1 MNAWDGFAFNR
12 LRHAQRGTGEATAK
26 GSRMRQLAII
36 FPPPMTE
43 HERIAA
49 AKLARIVE
57 TTRNSFE
64 REQYR
69 RHRQA
74 ALKGLGRG

>member
-1 MNAWDGFAFNR
+1 
-12 LRHAQRGTGEATAK
+12 
-26 GSRMRQLAII
+26 MRQLAII

-43 HERIAA
+43 HERIGAE
-49 AKLARIVE
+49 KLARIVE

-64 REQYR
+64 NEQYR

>member
-1 MNAWDGFAFNR
+1 MILNFI
-12 LRHAQRGTGEATAK
+12 H
-26 GSRMRQLAII
+26 
-36 FPPPMTE
+36 
-43 HERIAA
+43 HRIALY
-49 AKLARIVE
+49 KLAKHVE
-57 TTRNSFE
+57 KNKRSYE

>member
-1 MNAWDGFAFNR
+1 
-12 LRHAQRGTGEATAK
+12 
-26 GSRMRQLAII
+26 MRQLAII

-43 HERIAA
+43 RERTAA

>member
-1 MNAWDGFAFNR
+1 MIR
-12 LRHAQRGTGEATAK
+12 
-26 GSRMRQLAII
+26 
-36 FPPPMTE
+36 
-43 HERIAA
+43 RIRRY
-49 AKLARIVE
+49 LARRRLARMVKA
-57 TTRNSFE
+57 TRNSFE

>member
-1 MNAWDGFAFNR
+1 MK
-12 LRHAQRGTGEATAK
+12 H
-26 GSRMRQLAII
+26 LAR
-36 FPPPMTE
+36 
-43 HERIAA
+43 RIRTWRARRR
-49 AKLARIVE
+49 LARIVE

-64 REQYR
+64 NEQYR

>member
-1 MNAWDGFAFNR
+1 MIR
-12 LRHAQRGTGEATAK
+12 HLRQYRAKRRDEREVQRRRE
-26 GSRMRQLAII
+26 LAC
-36 FPPPMTE
+36 
-43 HERIAA
+43 ER
-49 AKLARIVE
+49 LARIVE

-64 REQYR
+64 LEQYR

>member
-1 MNAWDGFAFNR
+1 MIRRIRQYRAKRRDER
-12 LRHAQRGTGEATAK
+12 EAQRRRE
-26 GSRMRQLAII
+26 LAC
-36 FPPPMTE
+36 
-43 HERIAA
+43 ER
-49 AKLARIVE
+49 LERIVE

-64 REQYR
+64 NEQYR

>member
-1 MNAWDGFAFNR
+1 MIR
-12 LRHAQRGTGEATAK
+12 RVR
-26 GSRMRQLAII
+26 RMRQLAII

>member
-1 MNAWDGFAFNR
+1 MIR
-12 LRHAQRGTGEATAK
+12 RVR
-26 GSRMRQLAII
+26 RMRQLAII

-43 HERIAA
+43 RERIAA
-49 AKLARIVE
+49 AKVE

-64 REQYR
+64 CEQYR

>member
-1 MNAWDGFAFNR
+1 MIRR
-12 LRHAQRGTGEATAK
+12 LRQYRAKRRDEREAQRRRE
-26 GSRMRQLAII
+26 LAC
-36 FPPPMTE
+36 
-43 HERIAA
+43 ER
-49 AKLARIVE
+49 LARIVE

-64 REQYR
+64 NEQYR

>member
-1 MNAWDGFAFNR
+1 
-12 LRHAQRGTGEATAK
+12 
-26 GSRMRQLAII
+26 MRQLAII

-43 HERIAA
+43 RERIAA

-69 RHRQA
+69 PHRQA

>member
-1 MNAWDGFAFNR
+1 MPQQLALDLNP
-12 LRHAQRGTGEATAK
+12 TV
-26 GSRMRQLAII
+26 RQLAC
-36 FPPPMTE
+36 
-43 HERIAA
+43 ER
-49 AKLARIVE
+49 LARIVE

>member
-1 MNAWDGFAFNR
+1 MIR
-12 LRHAQRGTGEATAK
+12 RIRGE
-26 GSRMRQLAII
+26 LAC
-36 FPPPMTE
+36 
-43 HERIAA
+43 ER
-49 AKLARIVE
+49 LARIVE

-74 ALKGLGRG
+74 ALKGLGRDNFTRRRNDNAQA

>member
-1 MNAWDGFAFNR
+1 MK
-12 LRHAQRGTGEATAK
+12 H
-26 GSRMRQLAII
+26 LAR
-36 FPPPMTE
+36 
-43 HERIAA
+43 RIRRYLACRR
-49 AKLARIVE
+49 LARIVE

-64 REQYR
+64 NEQYR

>member
-1 MNAWDGFAFNR
+1 MEANR
-12 LRHAQRGTGEATAK
+12 GKARAK

>member
-1 MNAWDGFAFNR
+1 MIHR
-12 LRHAQRGTGEATAK
+12 LRQYRAK
-26 GSRMRQLAII
+26 RRD
-36 FPPPMTE
+36 
-43 HERIAA
+43 
-49 AKLARIVE
+49 
-57 TTRNSFE
+57 E